1 MTIDR
6 TAPDATARPFTIRLA
21 APAEYAAVGELT
33 AEAYDSDGFIPADSD
48 YGDTLRAAADR
59 AERAE
64 LWVATDGTD
73 LLGTVTYC
81 RPGSFYREIGRDHEG
96 EFRML
101 GVSAKARGLGVGTAL
116 TKHCITRSRE
126 LGFTHLVLSS
136 ADYMVPAHR
145 IYQRL
150 GFVRVPARDWS
161 PRPGVH
167 LYAFSLEL

>member
-1 MTIDR
+1 MTTDP
-6 TAPDATARPFTIRLA
+6 TAPDAAARPVTIRLA
-21 APAEYAAVGELT
+21 APDEYAAVGELT
-33 AEAYDSDGFIPADSD
+33 AEAYANDGFIPAGSD

-81 RPGSFYREIGRDHEG
+81 GAGSFYREIGQDHEG

-116 TKHCITRSRE
+116 TEHCITRSRE
-126 LGFTHLVLSS
+126 LGFSHLVLSS

-161 PRPGVH
+161 PRPGVN
-167 LYAFSLEL
+167 LYVFSLEL

>member
-1 MTIDR
+1 MTTDR
-6 TAPDATARPFTIRLA
+6 VPFTIRLA
-21 APAEYAAVGELT
+21 EPAEYAAVGELT
-33 AEAYDSDGFIPADSD
+33 AEAYANDGFIPAGSD

-64 LWVATDGTD
+64 LWIATDGTD

-81 RPGSFYREIGRDHEG
+81 VPGSFYGEIGQPHEG

-116 TKHCITRSRE
+116 TQRCIDRSRD
-126 LGFTHLVLSS
+126 LGFTHVVLSS
-136 ADYMVPAHR
+136 ADYMKPAHR
-145 IYQRL
+145 IYERL
-150 GFVRVPARDWS
+150 GFTRVPDRDWS

-167 LYAFSLEL
+167 LYAYSLAL